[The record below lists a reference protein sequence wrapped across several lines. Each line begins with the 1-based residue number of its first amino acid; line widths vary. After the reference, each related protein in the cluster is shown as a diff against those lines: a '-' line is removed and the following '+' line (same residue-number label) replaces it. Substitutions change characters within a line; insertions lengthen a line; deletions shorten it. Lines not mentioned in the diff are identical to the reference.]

1 MALDPKAVESL
12 AAGMIDQHRHQTS
25 RDGRI
30 GRIERYLNGDHD
42 LPYMPRGAKAE
53 YKHLALR
60 SITNWLPLISD
71 TFAKG
76 LFVDGY
82 RPAKEID
89 NANPWTYW
97 QANGLDARQTI
108 AHRGAL
114 EYGQSYV
121 LVLPGDTGPLIR
133 PLSPTRVH
141 ALYLDQDD
149 EWPQYALV
157 ESGTDMSG
165 GKLFRLYDNEATYTV
180 RIGKDSVDKPE
191 LIYTEFHN
199 LGVTPL
205 VRFRDRLDDNSRG
218 IIAPLINIQDRVN
231 ESVFSLM
238 IALQYASFRQ
248 RWATGLAIPID
259 SESGK
264 AIEPFKAAVDRLWVT
279 DSPDAKFGD
288 FDQTEVGGHLETY
301 ASTVRSLA
309 AIAQTPPHVLLG
321 DLVNLSADALAA
333 AEASTQR
340 KIGEYE
346 TLFGESWE
354 QVLRLAAAADGDSA
368 GATDDSAE
376 VRWRDTEARSLAQ
389 TVDAL
394 GKMVQMLSVPAEA
407 AWERIPGVTD
417 QDVERWKTLRTQGDV
432 FGALLGDMQRQTTVQ
447 DTPAPAARG
456 AEYGGEGQVVDS
468 YQGVSTGD
476 VVNLKDGRTGRV
488 EHIMTGG
495 TLGVP
500 GSRFAIETSP
510 TNPGVTIRLFVNG
523 VETENTINVRF
534 SEIATA

>member
-1 MALDPKAVESL
+1 MALTTKAVESL
-12 AAGMIDQHRHQTS
+12 AATMIDQHRHASS

-42 LPYMPRGAKAE
+42 LPYMPKGAKAE

-97 QANGLDARQTI
+97 QSNGLDARQTI

-133 PLSPTRVH
+133 PLSPTRTH

-157 ESGTDMSG
+157 ESGTDVSG
-165 GKLFRLYDNEATYTV
+165 GKLYRIYDPEATYTIRV
-180 RIGKDSVDKPE
+180 SKDKNIPE
-191 LIYTEFHN
+191 LIFTEFHN

-205 VRFRDRLDDNSRG
+205 VRFRDRLDDTSRG
-218 IIAPLINIQDRVN
+218 IVAPLINIQDRVN

-248 RWATGLAIPID
+248 RWATGLAIPRD
-259 SESGK
+259 EEGK
-264 AIEPFKAAVDRLWVT
+264 PVEVFKAAVDRLWVT
-279 DSPDAKFGD
+279 DSPDARFGD

-368 GATDDSAE
+368 GATDESAE

-417 QDVERWKTLRTQGDV
+417 QDVQRWKTLRTDGDV
-432 FGALLGDMQRQTTVQ
+432 FGALLGDMQRQNMVQ
-447 DTPAPAARG
+447 PTPGQETA
-456 AEYGGEGQVVDS
+456 GESYDDAQVVDS
-468 YQGVSTGD
+468 FGGVTTGD
-476 VVNLKDGRTGRV
+476 IVDLKDGRRGRV

-495 TLGVP
+495 ILGVP
-500 GSRFAIETSP
+500 GSTFAIEATP
-510 TNPGVTIRLFVNG
+510 TDPAVIIRLYRNE
-523 VETENTINVRF
+523 VETENTINIRF
-534 SEIATA
+534 SEIAL